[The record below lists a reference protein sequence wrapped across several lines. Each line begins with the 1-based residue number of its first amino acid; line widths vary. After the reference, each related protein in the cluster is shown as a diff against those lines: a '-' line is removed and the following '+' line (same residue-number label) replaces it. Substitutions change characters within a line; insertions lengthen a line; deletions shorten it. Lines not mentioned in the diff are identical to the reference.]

1 MSRTIR
7 VKNKHLVVAALLL
20 IFLTGLARASGGAY
34 LLKMAERARENR
46 DPVKALAYY
55 DKFISEYPDDER
67 IPDALYWS
75 ASLLPDNQSFR
86 AVIFPSSM
94 WTTRSHNVI
103 DEIPE
108 EALSKEERLLEIYTM
123 YSDHWSAPHA
133 THQLAVALY
142 HSGDPRAEEY
152 LLKAASEGRN
162 MGNRIEAAFLLVD
175 MYVAEGRF
183 DDAEAMLDYCAT
195 EMPTARRKEQQLR
208 RGDLLVAMGD
218 YQGARAAYEKI
229 LEMFEDEDRL
239 RQETYEQPGDPGS
252 TSDKIASIRIP
263 HSERVDARIAALNAL
278 EGADAGAGMGEIKG
292 IVLLDGKPLP
302 GARIIVREV
311 KETTAFSTDYTGLPA
326 FTVLDDGKFHFS
338 LPAGCRYE
346 VGIALGHRES
356 KEVEGYHLQ
365 MVGAQFTL
373 ERGETREVALHFAEP
388 VEILEP
394 LTGFVYD
401 GRPFTVRWNPYPGA
415 HAYSLSFHSISYG
428 EHGYNSMGMSSMRT
442 ADTVFE
448 INSIPEV
455 QFGAFASDDKGVL
468 PIYLTGVAEA
478 YSLRILALDE
488 HGSVMS
494 SSNGL
499 YFGAGPN
506 PKGLIEV
513 EPRKLREEEKL
524 LMDRKYDEAVLK
536 LEEAIKRNTHDIRAL
551 EILSRIYFMGTYY
564 TTQDE
569 SIHEMAHVDLER
581 SRDILEALV
590 ALEPSR
596 EHLNALA
603 VVCTNLDDREGAA
616 SAYKTMLECGF
627 ESSVNLNTLAYYA
640 LTVEDDY
647 QQALAY
653 AERAKGM
660 AEEHYDPLPLTG
672 LYVMTGQC
680 SKAVDLLQNLK
691 AQGPRGTSELEE
703 SLRRYTELNVGV
715 SPTSE
720 RRNNYLGTV
729 SHSFLEAQQIWQEDK
744 SAHSSFLL
752 LVARLSDPLR
762 HYHREELRRRIDE
775 FQALYGSDAPV
786 LADVIEALAWASWL

>member
-7 VKNKHLVVAALLL
+7 VKNKHLVIAALLL
-20 IFLTGLARASGGAY
+20 IFLAGLARASGGAY
-34 LLKMAERARENR
+34 LLKMAERAREDR

-55 DKFISEYPDDER
+55 DKFISEYPDDEK

-75 ASLLPDNQSFR
+75 ASLLPDNRSFA

-108 EALSKEERLLEIYTM
+108 GALSKEERLLEICTM
-123 YSDHWSAPHA
+123 YPDHWSAPHA
-133 THQLAVALY
+133 THQLAIALH

-183 DDAEAMLDYCAT
+183 DDAEAMLDYCAA
-195 EMPTARRKEQQLR
+195 EMPTARREEQQLR

-239 RQETYEQPGDPGS
+239 GQETYEQPEDPGS
-252 TSDKIASIRIP
+252 TSVKIKPIRIYGEAVNAKIASL
-263 HSERVDARIAALNAL
+263 EALAD
-278 EGADAGAGMGEIKG
+278 ADAGAGMGEIKG

-311 KETTAFSTDYTGLPA
+311 KEIGTFSTDYTGLPA
-326 FTVLDDGKFHFS
+326 FTVLDDGKFCFS

-356 KEVEGYHLQ
+356 KEVEGHHLQ
-365 MVGAQFTL
+365 MAGAQLAL
-373 ERGETREVALHFAEP
+373 EPGETREVALRFVEP
-388 VEILEP
+388 VEVSEP
-394 LTGFVYD
+394 GTGFVYD

-428 EHGYNSMGMSSMRT
+428 EHGYSSMGMSSMRT

-455 QFGAFASDDKGVL
+455 QFGGYASDDKGVL

-513 EPRKLREEEKL
+513 EPGKLREEEKL

-536 LEEAIKRNTHDIRAL
+536 LEEAIKRDPYDIRAL
-551 EILSRIYFMGTYY
+551 EILSRIYFLGTYY
-564 TTQDE
+564 ATEDRST
-569 SIHEMAHVDLER
+569 HKMAHKDPER
-581 SRDILEALV
+581 SRDILETLV

-603 VVCTNLDDREGAA
+603 GVCTNLNDREGAA
-616 SAYKTMLECGF
+616 SVYKVMLERGF
-627 ESSVNLNTLAYYA
+627 ESSVDLNMLAYYA
-640 LTVEDDY
+640 LIVEDDY
-647 QQALAY
+647 QQAIVY
-653 AERAKGM
+653 AERAKGI
-660 AEEHYDPLPLTG
+660 AEEHYDLLPLTG
-672 LYVMTGQC
+672 LYVITGQS
-680 SKAVDLLQNLK
+680 SKAVDLLQDLK
-691 AQGPRGTSELEE
+691 TQGSRGTSELEE
-703 SLRRYTELNVGV
+703 NLRQYTGLNVGA
-715 SPTSE
+715 SPTSQ
-720 RRNNYLGTV
+720 RRNDYLGTV
-729 SHSFLEAQQIWQEDK
+729 SHSFLEAQRIWQEDK

-752 LVARLSDPLR
+752 LVARLSDPMW
-762 HYHREELRRRIDE
+762 HHHREELRQQIDE
-775 FQALYGSDAPV
+775 FQARYGSNAPV
-786 LADVIEALAWASWL
+786 LADVIEALAWARWL